1 MKFNKL
7 KKYIDNTL
15 CEAVLNNDKTTIK
28 SLTNILKESELTK
41 VQWDTYNNLEIF
53 ESNNEFILGEFIKES
68 INTLQVY
75 NQKEISEHNTKLA
88 EKIGYIDTKDNSIS
102 LDDVLYEKRTVDY
115 YTKLDNLIDSLKL
128 ENNIES
134 KVQENFNIDYK
145 KLDKSVQKIFLNNY
159 KDSNTLFENIKSYT
173 LVNINQKINESTDPI
188 FKNKLVDVKAKL
200 LETTY
205 TKDNL
210 HRLVELI
217 N

>member
-88 EKIGYIDTKDNSIS
+88 EKIGYIDTTDNSIS

>member
-75 NQKEISEHNTKLA
+75 NQKEIAEHNTKLA